1 MAATAQDM
9 IEQLK
14 KNPKAVEQLMR
25 SPVGMRLMQM
35 MNGKD
40 GGHSLKQAAAA
51 AQKGNTEQM
60 TKLVQNVMTSKEGQ
74 ALAERIRKTLSAK

>member
-1 MAATAQDM
+1 MATAQEM

-25 SPVGMRLMQM
+25 SPDGIRLMQM
-35 MNGKD
+35 MSAAD
-40 GGHSLKQAAAA
+40 GGRDLKNAAAA

-60 TKLVQNVMTSKEGQ
+60 AKLVQGVMMSKEGQ
-74 ALAERIRKTLSAK
+74 ALAERIRKTLGVK